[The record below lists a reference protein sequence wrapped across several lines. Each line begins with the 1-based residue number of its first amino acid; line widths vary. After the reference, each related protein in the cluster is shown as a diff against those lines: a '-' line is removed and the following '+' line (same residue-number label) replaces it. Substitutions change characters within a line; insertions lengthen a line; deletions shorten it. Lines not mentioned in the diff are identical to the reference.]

1 MGYLGVIEC
10 LLLGRGSGEVSRGGG
25 TGDRIR
31 VVQFVCGGVGPMPSF
46 AYRVIGHVTWLVGG
60 LLMSSFL
67 PVPQ

>member
-1 MGYLGVIEC
+1 MPC
-10 LLLGRGSGEVSRGGG
+10 LWKGSGEVSWGGG

-31 VVQFVCGGVGPMPSF
+31 VAQFVCVGVGPMPSF

-67 PVPQ
+67 PVAQ